1 MTVATVVA
9 GLLPIMWSTRPGA
22 EVMKPLATPVLGG
35 MLSSLAHVLI
45 VTPVIFCWL
54 RERQLGLHT
63 ETPAVFEDGR
73 YHAETG
79 GLEVPGARP
88 RAGRLTRRTALGA
101 GLTAFLV
108 IAAALWW
115 TTSSRPRQPGLD
127 ARAIQRVPADDLQ
140 IVLLS
145 ATGSLQQGRTGFWLE
160 FRDRNGMLV
169 DAGDVRGS
177 ATMTMPGM
185 AMSGGLQVRRTAVPG
200 RYEVTGEFAMAG
212 AWQMTLEW
220 DRPAGPGAVKFEG
233 TVQ

>member
-1 MTVATVVA
+1 
-9 GLLPIMWSTRPGA
+9 
-22 EVMKPLATPVLGG
+22 

-45 VTPVIFCWL
+45 VTPVIFFWL

-73 YHAETG
+73 HHAEMEDL
-79 GLEVPGARP
+79 GLPGARP

-101 GLTAFLV
+101 GLTAFVV

-115 TTSSRPRQPGLD
+115 TTSSRSPRQPGPD
-127 ARAIQRVPADDLQ
+127 ARPIQSVPADDLQ

-145 ATGSLQQGRTGFWLE
+145 TTGSLQQGRTGFWLE
-160 FRDRNGMLV
+160 FRDRNGTLV
-169 DAGDVRGS
+169 DVGDVRAS

-212 AWQMTLEW
+212 AWQMALEW
-220 DRPAGPGAVKFEG
+220 NRPAAPGSVKFEG